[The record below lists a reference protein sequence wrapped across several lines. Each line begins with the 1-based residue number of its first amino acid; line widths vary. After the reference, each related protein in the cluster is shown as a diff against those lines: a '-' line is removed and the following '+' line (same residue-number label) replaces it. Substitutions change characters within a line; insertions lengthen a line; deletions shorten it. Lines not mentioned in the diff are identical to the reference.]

1 MTSTGSE
8 LAVPEGAARGGG
20 WRLEVYGAVG
30 LQLSVLLAVQQWVGL
45 TVAGWVAAIGF
56 LFALSLAVAAGPWRP
71 VPARSADP
79 SIGPANLITLARS
92 LLVGAVIALVVS
104 GFSGGWQEGQ
114 RALAVGLSVVAVILD
129 GVDGR
134 VARRTRTSSAFGARF
149 DIEIDSV
156 LALALAIGLARELTP
171 LALVLGL
178 ARYLY
183 LTGARIWPWLNLPL
197 PTRLSR
203 KIIGLLGTL
212 TLIIAT
218 AGFGPPW
225 VGVAVVAVGTA
236 AVVFSFGRDI
246 VAQFRLS
253 QGADVM

>member
-1 MTSTGSE
+1 MTITVPDLGS
-8 LAVPEGAARGGG
+8 PGPAARGGG
-20 WRLEVYGAVG
+20 WRLEVYAAVG
-30 LQLSVLLAVQQWVGL
+30 LQLCLLLAVQQLVGL
-45 TVAGWVAAIGF
+45 TVPAWMITVGYLG
-56 LFALSLAVAAGPWRP
+56 ALSLAVAAGPWRP
-71 VPARSADP
+71 VPARPADP

-104 GFSGGWQEGQ
+104 GFSGGWQDGQ

-149 DIEIDSV
+149 DVEIDSV

-183 LTGARIWPWLNLPL
+183 LTGARIWPWLNLAL

-218 AGFGPPW
+218 ADFGPPSLGI
-225 VGVAVVAVGTA
+225 GVVAAGTAVVL
-236 AVVFSFGRDI
+236 FSFGRDI
-246 VAQFRLS
+246 VAQFRLHRA
-253 QGADVM
+253 ADVV